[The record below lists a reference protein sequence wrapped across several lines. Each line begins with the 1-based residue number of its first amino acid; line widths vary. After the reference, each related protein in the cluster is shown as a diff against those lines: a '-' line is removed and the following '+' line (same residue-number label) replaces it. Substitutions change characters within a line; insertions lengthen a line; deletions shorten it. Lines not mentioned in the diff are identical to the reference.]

1 MVMRASLKLYRQCA
15 AVSTRLGAISAPVQ
29 WPPISRLT
37 WPSATQGQ
45 SLAPTGL
52 RLSVPSMPTISVW
65 SCASAG
71 AVSSRTAA
79 SAKIAR
85 RDKSPGMEG
94 AHQHHDEEQ
103 GQRDADR
110 QHLRV
115 GLRAGR
121 AQAAAH
127 HPLLLAPRLAAPVGA
142 GQEHAVDPPAT
153 EQGAEERQAEAP
165 IEAMGTRRHVA
176 RHAPDL

>member
-15 AVSTRLGAISAPVQ
+15 AVSTRSGAISAPVQ

-65 SCASAG
+65 SCATAD
-71 AVSSRTAA
+71 APSSMIAA
-79 SAKIAR
+79 SDSSAR
-85 RDKSPGMEG
+85 RGSSPGMED

-103 GQRDADR
+103 GQRHADG
-110 QHLRV
+110 QHLGV
-115 GLRAGR
+115 DLLAAR

-142 GQEHAVDPPAT
+142 GQEHAIDSPAA
-153 EQGAEERQAEAP
+153 EHGAEERQAEAP
-165 IEAMGTRRHVA
+165 IEA
-176 RHAPDL
+176 